1 MQLPWNAA
9 GAAGLHVRP
18 GRADGADHAVGLGGG
33 GQEHRRLG
41 QRELGLREPQLHGG
55 VHTGLHDGDGLGIGH
70 PHILAGGAQQPPA
83 GGDQVPG
90 LQEPGQVVQRRVRV
104 AAPEGLHQ
112 GGGHVIHGVSALV
125 IAHGA
130 ALGHLLGIGDSEDQ
144 GPVLYLGGLIEQ
156 LHRVHG
162 LPHVPAAGVGNVV
175 GHSLLPPQGERALLP
190 HQTQGPLHGGADLIG
205 GDGLELKDRAPAE
218 EGGVDVEIGVLRGG
232 GDEGDGPVLHKLQ
245 EGLLLLFVEVLDL
258 VQVQQHAAGGHH
270 GPHIPDDV
278 LDVLEGGGG
287 GVELVEGAVGSL
299 GDDVGDGSLPGTGG
313 AVEDHIGVGPLLNE
327 PAQQGVGA
335 QQMLL
340 THDLVDGL
348 RADAVRQGTIHRG
361 PSFPSSNAP
370 PTGFSLGRFLF
381 PARPKRAQ

>member
-1 MQLPWNAA
+1 M
-9 GAAGLHVRP
+9 
-18 GRADGADHAVGLGGG
+18 
-33 GQEHRRLG
+33 
-41 QRELGLREPQLHGG
+41 
-55 VHTGLHDGDGLGIGH
+55 
-70 PHILAGGAQQPPA
+70 
-83 GGDQVPG
+83 
-90 LQEPGQVVQRRVRV
+90 QRRVRV

-130 ALGHLLGIGDSEDQ
+130 ALGHLLGVGDGEDQ
-144 GPVLYLGGLIEQ
+144 GPVLHLGGLIEQ

-162 LPHVPAAGVGNVV
+162 LPHVPTAGVGNVV

-245 EGLLLLFVEVLDL
+245 EGLLLLLVEVLDL

-287 GVELVEGAVGSL
+287 GVELVEGAVGPL
-299 GDDVGDGSLPGTGG
+299 GNDVGDGGLPGTGG
-313 AVEDHIGVGPLLNE
+313 AVEDHVGVGPLLNE

-348 RADAVRQGTIHRG
+348 RADTIRQGTIHR
-361 PSFPSSNAP
+361 AP
-370 PTGFSLGRFLF
+370 PFLPVTRRPQASAWGVSCFRPGRSGHSRYHTTTFSICTEKFAVV
-381 PARPKRAQ
+381 PAAADLIVRPCFCSTAASPLDRPRNDLIRYCWPPMPATRGHPAATH